1 MKYYILLLCIC
12 IQYIAGAQSPAITIG
27 DSLYAM
33 GNYAQAIQQYER
45 IKNKDAKTLFKLARG
60 YKGKGLKSK
69 AITYYKKSL
78 EKDKNQSIAQT
89 EYGRLLLSSARFSV
103 ADTVF
108 RDLIK
113 KHPNN
118 PEYYYLLGK
127 TIKAIKAKDTF
138 SFDIRIK
145 VKGEERIETAEEAF
159 AKAIQLDSTHQK
171 AVFELSKIYLGKNEY
186 PIVEK
191 ITKVALEAEPE
202 NVEILGVLA
211 QNYFHRGWWEEAIDM
226 FSKLVDLGKGNA
238 FIHNRLGR
246 SYYKKRIYDK
256 AIEQYEILL
265 NFDDEDWG
273 THLILAKL
281 YNYGIDEEKALD
293 HAKKALYFKDLPLDD
308 VYFTTSRIY
317 EAKKQFP
324 ESMKVLQKAIKE
336 NPENLEAHYAIAIA
350 ADNYYED
357 KEAVLKKYEI
367 AAEKYRKGKKSP
379 YLIKLIE
386 NRITDLKREIF
397 MDVEKE

>member
-33 GNYAQAIQQYER
+33 GNYAQAIKQYEH
-45 IKNKDAKTLFKLARG
+45 IKNKDAQTLFKLARA

-78 EKDKNQSIAQT
+78 QQKEDQPIAQT

-113 KHPNN
+113 KYPDN
-118 PEYYYLLGK
+118 PEYYYLLGR
-127 TIKAIKAKDTF
+127 TLKAKKGKDTLLLG
-138 SFDIRIK
+138 SKTKPRNAS
-145 VKGEERIETAEEAF
+145 IEIPEDAF
-159 AKAIQLDSTHQK
+159 AKAVQLDSTHQK
-171 AVFELSKIYLGKNEY
+171 AVFELSKIYLRQKEY
-186 PIVEK
+186 PLVEK
-191 ITKVALEAEPE
+191 ITKVALKAEPE
-202 NVEILGVLA
+202 NVEIISVLA
-211 QNYFHRGWWEEAIDM
+211 QNYFHRGWWLESIDM
-226 FSKLVDLGKGNA
+226 FEKIV
-238 FIHNRLGR
+238 
-246 SYYKKRIYDK
+246 
-256 AIEQYEILL
+256 L
-265 NFDDEDWG
+265 NFDEEDWG

-281 YNYGIDEEKALD
+281 YNYGIDREKALE
-293 HAKKALYFKDLPLDD
+293 HAKKAMFYKDLPLDD
-308 VYFTTSRIY
+308 VLFTTGRIY
-317 EAKKQFP
+317 EGRKQYP
-324 ESMKVLQKAIKE
+324 EAMKVLQKAIKE

-367 AAEKYRKGKKSP
+367 AAEKYRKAKKSP

-397 MDVEKE
+397 MDTEKE

>member
-33 GNYAQAIQQYER
+33 GNYAQAIKQYEH
-45 IKNKDAKTLFKLARG
+45 IKNKDAQTLFKLARA

-78 EKDKNQSIAQT
+78 QQKEDQPIAQT

-113 KHPNN
+113 KYPDN
-118 PEYYYLLGK
+118 PEYYYLLGR
-127 TIKAIKAKDTF
+127 TLKAKKGKDTLLLG
-138 SFDIRIK
+138 SKTKPRNAS
-145 VKGEERIETAEEAF
+145 IEIPEDAF
-159 AKAIQLDSTHQK
+159 AKAVQLDSTHQK
-171 AVFELSKIYLGKNEY
+171 AVFELSKIYLRQKEY
-186 PIVEK
+186 PLVEK
-191 ITKVALEAEPE
+191 ITKVALKAEPE
-202 NVEILGVLA
+202 NVEIISVLA
-211 QNYFHRGWWEEAIDM
+211 QNYFHRGWWLESIDM
-226 FSKLVDLGKGNA
+226 FEKIVALGKATA
-238 FIHNRLGR
+238 FVHNRLGK
-246 SYYKKRIYDK
+246 SYYQKGIYDK
-256 AIEQYEILL
+256 AIEQYEMLL
-265 NFDDEDWG
+265 NFDEEDWG

-281 YNYGIDEEKALD
+281 YNYGIDREKALE
-293 HAKKALYFKDLPLDD
+293 HAKKAMFYKDLPLDD
-308 VYFTTSRIY
+308 VLFTTGRIY
-317 EAKKQFP
+317 EGRKQYP
-324 ESMKVLQKAIKE
+324 EAMKVLQKAIKE

-367 AAEKYRKGKKSP
+367 AAEKYRKAKKSP

-397 MDVEKE
+397 MDTEKE